1 MHVIKDNSISLLEF
15 VFDLNFDEIIFPENP
30 IKIVQN
36 KYTYLTPYKIGQL
49 SVSFQS
55 KLTSRSLSL
64 SLSLS
69 LSFLFSF
76 FLFSFIKIYFI
87 FYFFQLHFPYSRL
100 KLVSH
105 HQHFTT
111 NISKLHLKKKE
122 KKR

>member
-36 KYTYLTPYKIGQL
+36 KDTYLTPYKIRQL

-64 SLSLS
+64 
-69 LSFLFSF
+69 FSF
-76 FLFSFIKIYFI
+76 FFYQDL
-87 FYFFQLHFPYSRL
+87 FYFLFF
-100 KLVSH
+100 
-105 HQHFTT
+105 
-111 NISKLHLKKKE
+111 
-122 KKR
+122 